1 MKIRSGFVSNSSS
14 SSFIVFGFSSEDS
27 DRVYDMV
34 KKKVEAEDPYLSD
47 QKLFWRIQYYLERRG
62 IDYCYKE
69 DWNYNHTDGIGCIL
83 EEGSI
88 EEFNKSLE
96 KAKEALEKSDEEHRT
111 DFAKNSMI
119 FSAFEENY

>member
-47 QKLFWRIQYYLERRG
+47 QKLFWRIQYYLERHG

-96 KAKEALEKSDEEHRT
+96 KAKEALEKFDEEHHT

>member
-47 QKLFWRIQYYLERRG
+47 QKLFWRMQYYLERRG

-96 KAKEALEKSDEEHRT
+96 KAKEALEKFDEEHHT

>member
-47 QKLFWRIQYYLERRG
+47 QKLFWRIQYYLERHG

-69 DWNYNHTDGIGCIL
+69 DWNYNHTDGIGCVL

-96 KAKEALEKSDEEHRT
+96 KAKEALEKFDEEHHT

>member
-34 KKKVEAEDPYLSD
+34 KKKVEAEDLYLSD
-47 QKLFWRIQYYLERRG
+47 QKLFWRIQYYLERHG

-96 KAKEALEKSDEEHRT
+96 KAKEALEKFDEEHHT

>member
-96 KAKEALEKSDEEHRT
+96 KAKEALEKFDEEHHT

>member
-47 QKLFWRIQYYLERRG
+47 QKLFWRIQYYLERHG

-96 KAKEALEKSDEEHRT
+96 KAKKALEKFDEEHRT

>member
-14 SSFIVFGFSSEDS
+14 SSFIVFGFSSEGS

-96 KAKEALEKSDEEHRT
+96 KAKEALEKFDEEHHT

>member
-47 QKLFWRIQYYLERRG
+47 QKLFWRIQYYLERHG

-96 KAKEALEKSDEEHRT
+96 KAKEALEKFDEEHYT

>member
-1 MKIRSGFVSNSSS
+1 MKIRNGFVSNSSS
-14 SSFIVFGFSSEDS
+14 SSFILFGFSSEDS
-27 DRVYDMV
+27 DKVYSMVEEKV
-34 KKKVEAEDPYLSD
+34 KKEDPYLSD
-47 QKLFWRIQYYLERRG
+47 QKLFWKIQYYLERRG

-83 EEGSI
+83 DEGNI

-96 KAKEALEKSDEEHRT
+96 KAKEALEKFDEEHHT
-111 DFAKNSMI
+111 DFAKNSKI

>member
-14 SSFIVFGFSSEDS
+14 SSFILFGFSSEDS
-27 DRVYDMV
+27 DKVYSMV
-34 KKKVEAEDPYLSD
+34 KEKVKKEDPYLSD
-47 QKLFWRIQYYLERRG
+47 QKLFWKIQYYLERRG

-83 EEGSI
+83 DEGNI
-88 EEFNKSLE
+88 EEFDKSLE
-96 KAKEALEKSDEEHRT
+96 KAKGALENFDEEHHT
-111 DFAKNSMI
+111 DFAKNSKI

>member
-27 DRVYDMV
+27 DRLYDMV

-47 QKLFWRIQYYLERRG
+47 QKLFWRIQYYLERHG

-96 KAKEALEKSDEEHRT
+96 KAKEALEKFDEEHHT